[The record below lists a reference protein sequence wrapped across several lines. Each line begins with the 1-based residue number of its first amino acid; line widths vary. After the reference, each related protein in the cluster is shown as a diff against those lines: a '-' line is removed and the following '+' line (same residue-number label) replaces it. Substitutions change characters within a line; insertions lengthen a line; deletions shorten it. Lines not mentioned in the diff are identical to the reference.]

1 MLTNIIFKNKEAYM
15 IGNLTGEVLQAILET
30 VPFEFSVLDEN
41 DKVLAWNKHKTRIF
55 KRPVGVVGRD
65 VRDCHP
71 KKSLDKVEKILLEM
85 KEGKREKARFWIDLT
100 LEKKGKQKI
109 LIEYYALRGK
119 LGKYIGCLEVTQ
131 NITDIK
137 SLEGEKRLLK

>member
-1 MLTNIIFKNKEAYM
+1 M
-15 IGNLTGEVLQAILET
+15 IGNLTEDILQALLEA
-30 VPFEFSVLDEN
+30 VPFDFSVLDKD

-71 KKSLDKVEKILLEM
+71 KKSLDKVERILQEM
-85 KEGKREKARFWIDLT
+85 KEGKREKARFWIELP
-100 LEKKGKQKI
+100 LEEKGKQKI

-119 LGKYIGCLEVTQ
+119 SDKYIGCLEVTQ
-131 NITDIK
+131 NITDIQAI
-137 SLEGEKRLLK
+137 EGEKRLLY